1 MNKLGPRKFHQTQY
15 SVGENSQRFLI
26 HQQDDLFIAHEH
38 LFQNATPSRFYHH
51 SADTFVFV
59 IKGELYLSQIP
70 EEYSH
75 RNDEDNQT
83 ILKAHQGI
91 WLAAQSMNKVTL
103 LSPAVELC
111 IVRLNPNHAIDSS
124 DDFKKVSSGNVA
136 SLVGRNRIQVWPL
149 WQGKTG
155 QISLELYPPHYKE
168 TLYYEKSSTQ
178 YILPLKG
185 HALITKDK
193 KTAEVC
199 PTSGKVIPQ
208 KEPRAMI
215 NPTNES
221 IVLFSIITSKPNN
234 GRVLLLKRASHQ

>member
-15 SVGENSQRFLI
+15 SVGSDSQRLLI
-26 HQQDDLFIAHEH
+26 HQQDDLFITHEY
-38 LFQNATPSRFYHH
+38 LYQNATPTRFYHH
-51 SADTFVFV
+51 PVDTFVFV
-59 IKGELYLSQIP
+59 IKGELYLNQIP
-70 EEYSH
+70 AGFSALS
-75 RNDEDNQT
+75 DERKQT
-83 ILKAHQGI
+83 ALKAHQGI
-91 WLAAQSMNKVTL
+91 WLAGQSVNQITL
-103 LSPAVELC
+103 LSPTVELC

-193 KTAEVC
+193 KTAKVC
-199 PTSGKVIPQ
+199 PTTGKVIAQ

-221 IVLFSIITSKPNN
+221 IVLFSIITSKTHN
-234 GRVLLLKRASHQ
+234 GRVLLLKKASH